1 MAQRLVP
8 KQLASV
14 LVGSALLLYPMVSCA
29 DYVMQLTTGRALHV
43 LSFTKEKDQY
53 IVELPSGTLALS
65 VAAVQSITAKPS
77 YPEVE
82 SIPPEARPAPP
93 VIQDKVPPAPPAFQ
107 ALPDLERQREALQSK
122 LDALVEQ
129 YREALGTPDREK
141 QGELLQQ
148 ITGMTQDYHAL
159 NEQALRTNKGAHK

>member
-1 MAQRLVP
+1 MAKRLVH

-14 LVGSALLLYPMVSCA
+14 LVGSALLLSPMVSCA
-29 DYVMQLTTGRALHV
+29 DYVMQLTTGRELHV
-43 LSFTKEKDQY
+43 LTFTKEKDKY

-93 VIQDKVPPAPPAFQ
+93 VLQDKAPPAPPAFQ
-107 ALPDLERQREALQSK
+107 ALHDLERQREALQRK
-122 LDALVEQ
+122 LDELVEQ

-148 ITGMTQDYHAL
+148 ITGTTRDYHAL
-159 NEQALRTNKGAHK
+159 NGQALRTNKGAHK